1 MFIMEIK
8 LSDKYCILAPTVKK
22 IDAEESKL
30 IENELSYYKEVKIA
44 LDMEAVQ
51 ELTIDF
57 IEKISKFTNLSFFN
71 INSDVFA
78 LLTFMKLDKC
88 LNLYVTEEDFV
99 TGTHRVLSRNFT
111 LV

>member
-1 MFIMEIK
+1 MEIQ
-8 LSDKYCILAPTVKK
+8 LSDKYCILAPTAKK
-22 IDAEESKL
+22 IDSAETKL
-30 IENELSYYKEVKIA
+30 IEKELSYYKGIKIA
-44 LDMEAVQ
+44 LDMEVVQ

-57 IEKISKFTNLSFFN
+57 IEKITKFTNLSLFN

-88 LNLYVTEEDFV
+88 LNLYVTEEDFIA
-99 TGTHRVLSRNFT
+99 GTHRVLSRNFT